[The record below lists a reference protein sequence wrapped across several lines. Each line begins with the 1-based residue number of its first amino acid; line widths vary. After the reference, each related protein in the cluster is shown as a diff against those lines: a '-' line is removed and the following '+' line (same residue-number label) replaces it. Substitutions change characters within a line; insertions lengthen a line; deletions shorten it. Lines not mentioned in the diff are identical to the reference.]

1 MLILTVNCRI
11 QLFTIRVRI
20 GPTACATFSG
30 IRVVFA
36 RISID
41 VLDKMRYL
49 QEAFYT
55 T

>member
-1 MLILTVNCRI
+1 MLILSVSCRI

-20 GPTACATFSG
+20 GLTVRVTFSG
-30 IRVVFA
+30 IRVVFTE
-36 RISID
+36 ISID

-49 QEAFYT
+49 QEAFCT